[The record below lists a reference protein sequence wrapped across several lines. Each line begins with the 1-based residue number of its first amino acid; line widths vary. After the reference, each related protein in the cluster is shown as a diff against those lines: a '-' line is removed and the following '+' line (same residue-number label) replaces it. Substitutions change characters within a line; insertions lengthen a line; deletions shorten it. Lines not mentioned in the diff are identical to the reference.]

1 MVEVTGLSKTF
12 DGETEVLRDVN
23 FTVQKGETVA
33 ILGPS
38 GTGKSTLLRCLN
50 YLCVPTTGTIR
61 IKDTTV
67 EAPGTRAQI
76 NELRRHSAMVFQNY
90 NLFKNLTALGNVK
103 EALVT
108 VKKMSKQDAE
118 ARALECLEKVGMLD
132 RKDFYPSKMSGGQQ
146 QRVGIARAI
155 AVEPD
160 VLLLDEPTSS
170 LDPELVGEVLA
181 TIRQL
186 AAEHSTMV
194 LVTHEISFAR
204 QVADRVIFMD
214 GGTVAAQ
221 GTPEEIVDH
230 PENER
235 IAKFLSYF
243 KGGMDGSGNDAEAAK
258 LADAALAEAA
268 KAQDE

>member
-12 DGETEVLRDVN
+12 DGQTEVLRDVN
-23 FTVQKGETVA
+23 FHVNKGETVA

-50 YLCVPTTGTIR
+50 YLCVPTSGDIR

-67 EAPGTRAQI
+67 TALGTRAQI
-76 NELRRHSAMVFQNY
+76 KELRKHSAMVFQNY
-90 NLFKNLTALGNVK
+90 NLFKNLTALGNVT
-103 EALVT
+103 EALLVA
-108 VKKMSKQDAE
+108 KKMSKKEAE
-118 ARALECLEKVGMLD
+118 ERALECLEKVGMLD

-155 AVEPD
+155 ALEPD

-170 LDPELVGEVLA
+170 LDPELVGEVLS
-181 TIRQL
+181 TIRKL
-186 AAEHSTMV
+186 ASENSTMI

-204 QVADRVIFMD
+204 QVSDRIVFMD

-221 GTPEEIVDH
+221 GSPEEIIDN
-230 PENER
+230 PQNER

-243 KGGMDGSGNDAEAAK
+243 KGEVKGVSETPAAGVAPTPSPDASE
-258 LADAALAEAA
+258 
-268 KAQDE
+268 